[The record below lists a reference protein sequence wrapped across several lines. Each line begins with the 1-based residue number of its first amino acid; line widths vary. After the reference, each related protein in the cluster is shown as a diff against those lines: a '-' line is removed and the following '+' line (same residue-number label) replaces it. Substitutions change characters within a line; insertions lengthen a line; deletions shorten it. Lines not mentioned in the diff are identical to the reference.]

1 MIWIK
6 GWAKKAQLSHVA
18 VMDNVKL
25 WNDSKETS
33 LSLLVNISENQATEF
48 RFGLFYSFW
57 KTGNQSIFVEWMD
70 VMIKNKTSL

>member
-6 GWAKKAQLSHVA
+6 EWAKKARLSHVA
-18 VMDNVKL
+18 VMDNVKF
-25 WNDSKETS
+25 WNDSKETN
-33 LSLLVNISENQATEF
+33 LSLLVNIPENQAMEF

-70 VMIKNKTSL
+70 AMIKNKTFL